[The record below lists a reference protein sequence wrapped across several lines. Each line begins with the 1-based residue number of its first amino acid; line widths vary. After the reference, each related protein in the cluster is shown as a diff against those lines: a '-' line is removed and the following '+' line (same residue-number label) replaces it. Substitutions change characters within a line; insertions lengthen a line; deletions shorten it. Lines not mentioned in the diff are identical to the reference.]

1 MSLKLSFPRKRESI
15 STVRADIAP
24 AATMGPRFRGGD
36 GMAALETV
44 GAWLLALI
52 WILPLAYALW
62 AAIHPSAYSAHFV
75 LNAPLTLENF
85 ARAWNAA
92 PFARYFLN
100 TFLLVTMI
108 LATQISRSS
117 WCCSSS

>member
-1 MSLKLSFPRKRESI
+1 MSVLQI
-15 STVRADIAP
+15 S
-24 AATMGPRFRGGD
+24 GRGHA
-36 GMAALETV
+36 MLETA

-92 PFARYFLN
+92 A
-100 TFLLVTMI
+100 
-108 LATQISRSS
+108 SRSS
-117 WCCSSS
+117 ISS